1 MLGNVIA
8 GLITAAILAVGG
20 LLWSHRH
27 RLGLLRLTTRRGG
40 RLRVSVAVLL
50 RVRDDDGYVLIHHP
64 YRPNAY
70 GPPGGVVKYEDQARR
85 VLDDLG
91 FVAHRSAGRASE
103 MSHDLRGFVPA
114 RRGLAFLRWYDK
126 VADRETPEQ
135 CLLRELREEL
145 AEAGHPELIP
155 LVAGLRF
162 DRVRAVE
169 DGPRPTPGKDYPTL
183 RSFEVYDIVTNTP
196 QAVEFVTRLLALGR
210 DPAETEIIVASA
222 ADLENGRS
230 GPYLITPQS
239 AFLIGSRRIHEDV
252 PALQ

>member
-1 MLGNVIA
+1 MLGNIIA
-8 GLITAAILAVGG
+8 GLITAVILAVGG
-20 LLWSHRH
+20 LLWNHRR

-40 RLRVSVAVLL
+40 RLRLSVAVLL

-70 GPPGGVVKYEDQARR
+70 GPPGGVVKYDDHARR
-85 VLDDLG
+85 ALDEMG
-91 FVAHRSAGRASE
+91 FVEHRSAGRTTE

-114 RRGLAFLRWYDK
+114 RRGLAFLRWYEK
-126 VADRETPEQ
+126 TTDRETPEQ

-155 LVAGLRF
+155 LAASLRF

-183 RSFEVYDIVTNTP
+183 RQFEVYDIVTNTP
-196 QAVEFVTRLLALGR
+196 QATQLVTRLLALGR
-210 DPAETEIIVASA
+210 DPAENQIIVASA
-222 ADLENGRS
+222 ADLENGRCGS
-230 GPYLITPQS
+230 HLITPQS
-239 AFLIGSRRIHEDV
+239 AFLIGNRRIHEDI